1 MRSIWG
7 SKDLKELFSNI
18 QKDEFYAFGKAQIFG
33 TELYLGGIQATKSK
47 EPLILVSNHKMDNES
62 LLIYQKRWEIE
73 TMFGALKSKGF
84 NFEESKITEGYKVEK
99 LMAFLS
105 IAFVW
110 SILVGDYREAD
121 KPIPLKKKNLT
132 Q

>member
-62 LLIYQKRWEIE
+62 LLIYIKKDGRLRQC
-73 TMFGALKSKGF
+73 
-84 NFEESKITEGYKVEK
+84 
-99 LMAFLS
+99 
-105 IAFVW
+105 
-110 SILVGDYREAD
+110 LV
-121 KPIPLKKKNLT
+121 L
-132 Q
+132 